1 MSCIPGP
8 AMQSCDTGQ
17 WIPFFDSCQLI
28 TTWMSNTKFYTDSI
42 KVCHFASA
50 NMKGWTYV
58 RTILSET
65 KFLGSIDYHIFLST
79 VLRCAR
85 FARARAPLKTVVLL
99 SWCWKLSCLQLGYG
113 ADFTN
118 LHCVLSV
125 YCSIDGLSRF
135 FLNFWVIDKLG
146 KIRQIR

>member
-1 MSCIPGP
+1 MSCMPGP

-17 WIPFFDSCQLI
+17 RIPFFDSCQLI

-58 RTILSET
+58 RTIFSET

-99 SWCWKLSCLQLGYG
+99 S
-113 ADFTN
+113 
-118 LHCVLSV
+118 
-125 YCSIDGLSRF
+125 
-135 FLNFWVIDKLG
+135 
-146 KIRQIR
+146 